1 MPNLEPECTQCA
13 TLQLCTFVCPDRK
26 MLLHHTCK
34 MQVLTFTG
42 QLLSKAQELQQQ
54 ADQILELQRVFK

>member
-1 MPNLEPECTQCA
+1 MHTVYPSALVH
-13 TLQLCTFVCPDRK
+13 LTFVAAGI
-26 MLLHHTCK
+26 LLYHTGT

-54 ADQILELQRVFK
+54 ADHIVELQRVFK

>member
-1 MPNLEPECTQCA
+1 MHTVYSSALVY
-13 TLQLCTFVCPDRK
+13 LTFVAAGI
-26 MLLHHTCK
+26 LLYHPGT

-54 ADQILELQRVFK
+54 ADQIVELQRVFK

>member
-1 MPNLEPECTQCA
+1 MHTVNSSA
-13 TLQLCTFVCPDRK
+13 LCG
-26 MLLHHTCK
+26 LLFCRNWHTCT
-34 MQVLTFTG
+34 MQVLAFTG